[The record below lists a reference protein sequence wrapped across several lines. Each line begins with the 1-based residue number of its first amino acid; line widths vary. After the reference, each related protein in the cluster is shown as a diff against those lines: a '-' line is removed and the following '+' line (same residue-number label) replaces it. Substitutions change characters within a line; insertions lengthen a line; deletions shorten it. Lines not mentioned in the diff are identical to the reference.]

1 MSKSPWRWFNKNAN
15 VLPSW
20 PLDADRSAVGAW
32 QVSDR
37 CGGREGSDLTSPM
50 TPTESSVTQ
59 RGLIDATH
67 RKSNTARRSLVQR
80 SASSTQT
87 LQELITIMNQTHVLI
102 NWSMKQYMVTMNL
115 CCTHPICWRNYS
127 RDRWSCTH
135 LLPPCKR
142 FEELDND
149 IFSRHKSPHALKRQK
164 STYVECMLMKLPSAC
179 YKRLVVFAPTPGS
192 LREEILHTYIWKS
205 RLCVCVCVICCRTWV
220 GAGRW
225 LHAGHRLQQRV
236 AGAGHHVLTLFMTAL
251 TPRISRPLSSLT
263 PCNHYSTTHRRCGAT
278 PEQFLVSLPRET
290 GS

>member
-1 MSKSPWRWFNKNAN
+1 MQMFCLRG
-15 VLPSW
+15 
-20 PLDADRSAVGAW
+20 PLTPIEALWAPDRSPIAVG
-32 QVSDR
+32 
-37 CGGREGSDLTSPM
+37 GGRGAIWPRRW
-50 TPTESSVTQ
+50 PPQSSVTQ

-67 RKSNTARRSLVQR
+67 RKSNTARRSLVQQ

-205 RLCVCVCVICCRTWV
+205 RLCVCVCVCVICCRTWV

-251 TPRISRPLSSLT
+251 TPRISRPLSSPT